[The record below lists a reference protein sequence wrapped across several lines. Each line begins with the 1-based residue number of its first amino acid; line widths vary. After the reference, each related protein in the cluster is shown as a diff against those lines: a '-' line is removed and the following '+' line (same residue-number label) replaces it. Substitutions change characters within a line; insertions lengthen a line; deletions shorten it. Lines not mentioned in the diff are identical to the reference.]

1 MCGFTSGKSPFV
13 GWRFCRGKVSGTLIA
28 RDIALQNATIDGVY
42 FVPEPFT
49 ILGTGTAL
57 GFGVLFKKESSK
69 KRKKEKAKV

>member
-1 MCGFTSGKSPFV
+1 
-13 GWRFCRGKVSGTLIA
+13 
-28 RDIALQNATIDGVY
+28 LQNATIDGVY